1 MQSWLEQISH
11 QCALQR
17 TRQLVVISGDLGHRW
32 QQLQPWVTDE
42 LAKAKNIAL
51 IGTQETALA
60 MGCPSELSLLKAN
73 KPNNLL
79 GYEHD
84 HVIFNAYD
92 GLYPDAIAAV
102 SGTIKAGGLL
112 ILLCPEF
119 DQWPEFSDEFSK
131 KRLPYGFDQA
141 PASPSF
147 VRLLINS
154 FTKWQIPH
162 YSSSP
167 TSRESSCPELRDS
180 PADHEEARTN
190 QSDLTTEQQT
200 VLDKILNNQNQA
212 HVLTADR
219 GRGKSYLLGCLAAQ
233 LHKSHYTPIMDNGIN
248 IYLTGPN
255 KKAVSSVYTGFDSMS
270 AGLEGEEQIH
280 FIAPEDVL
288 SVKPLDNDWLIVD
301 EAASLP
307 IPLLMKYAHHFNQ
320 LVFASTTHGYEGT
333 GKGFQIRF
341 FEYLNKHKPD
351 WQQHQ
356 LTHPIRYS
364 SNDPLEH
371 WLFDT
376 LMLDAEPQTV
386 SREKWLN
393 SKDELTCREVSQ
405 YELAEDSDLLKNIF
419 GLLINA
425 HYQTK
430 PSDLRDMLDAPGLRV
445 FIQYLF
451 DNQSNSE
458 IIVSACLCTDEGPI
472 EQALWQPIYQG
483 HRRPTGHLIPQSF
496 GFYLGLPYAMS
507 MKYARVIRIATQPV
521 LQRNNSASDLLA
533 FIENKLSNED
543 YDVFGSSFAGTSD
556 VINFWQKNHF
566 CLIKSGSMADHAS
579 GVTSALVVKSLSK
592 RSKNPLEK
600 ASSLFN
606 HLTSGSKNTF
616 EDIPEEAKFILHN
629 FANEKGSA
637 ESTLQILATCEDFN
651 TPKTPLNKN
660 AVNKLRKD
668 VKDWLATFG

>member
-11 QCALQR
+11 QCALHR

-32 QQLQPWVTDE
+32 QQLQPWVTLE

-60 MGCPSELSLLKAN
+60 MDCPSELSLLKAN

-119 DQWPEFSDEFSK
+119 DQWPMFGDEFSK
-131 KRLPYGFDQA
+131 KRLPYGFDR
-141 PASPSF
+141 SPTSTNF
-147 VRLLINS
+147 VHFLINS
-154 FTKWQIPH
+154 FTKWQTPL
-162 YSSSP
+162 YSNSPISGEPNCPAMKDSS
-167 TSRESSCPELRDS
+167 
-180 PADHEEARTN
+180 ADHNEATAK
-190 QSDLTTEQQT
+190 QGCLTTEQQV
-200 VLDKILNNQNQA
+200 VLDRILNNQNQT

-233 LHKSHYTPIMDNGIN
+233 LHKTHYLPTKDNGIK

-255 KKAVSSVYTGFDSMS
+255 KKAVSSVYTGFNSLS
-270 AGLEGEEQIH
+270 SGLEVEEQIH
-280 FIAPEDVL
+280 FVAPEDVL
-288 SVKPLDNDWLIVD
+288 ALNPLVHDWLIID

-307 IPLLMKYAHHFNQ
+307 IPLLMKYAHHFNH

-333 GKGFQIRF
+333 GKGFQVRF

-364 SNDPLEH
+364 DNDPLEH
-371 WLFDT
+371 WLFET
-376 LMLDAEPQTV
+376 LMLDAEPETV
-386 SREKWLN
+386 SSEQWLN
-393 SKDELTCREVSQ
+393 SKEDMTCREVTQ
-405 YELAEDSDLLKNIF
+405 KELTKDSALLKNIF

-430 PSDLRDMLDAPGLRV
+430 PSDLRDMLDAPGLRI
-445 FIQYLF
+445 FIQSIL
-451 DNQSNSE
+451 DKQTDSE
-458 IIVSACLCTDEGPI
+458 IIISACLCTDEGPI

-496 GFYLGLPYAMS
+496 GFYLGLPDAMS

-521 LQRNNSASDLLA
+521 LQRNNSASDLLT
-533 FIENKLSNED
+533 FIENKLSNEG
-543 YDVFGSSFAGTSD
+543 YDVLGSSFAGTSD

-566 CLIKSGSMADHAS
+566 CLIKSGSIADHAS
-579 GVTSALVVKSLSK
+579 GVTSALVVKSLSE
-592 RSKNPLEK
+592 RSKNTIEK

-606 HLTSGSKNTF
+606 YLTSGSEHTF
-616 EDIPEEAKFILHN
+616 EAIPEEAKFILHN
-629 FANEKGSA
+629 FATEKGSA
-637 ESTLQILATCEDFN
+637 ESTLQILATCEGFDA
-651 TPKTPLNKN
+651 PKTPLNKN

-668 VKDWLATFG
+668 VKDWLATHR

>member
-32 QQLQPWVTDE
+32 QQLQPWITHE
-42 LAKAKNIAL
+42 LAKEKTLGFVAS
-51 IGTQETALA
+51 QETALA
-60 MGCPSELSLLKAN
+60 MGCPAELSLLKAN

-84 HVIFNAYD
+84 HVIFNAYE

-119 DQWPEFSDEFSK
+119 DQWPAFSDEFSK
-131 KRLPYGFDQA
+131 KRLAYGFDQA
-141 PASPSF
+141 PASPRF
-147 VRLLINS
+147 VQLLINS
-154 FTKWQIPH
+154 FTKWQTPL
-162 YSSSP
+162 YSSSSTLGEP
-167 TSRESSCPELRDS
+167 SCPALTDS
-180 PADHEEARTN
+180 PAGHEEATNN
-190 QSDLTTEQQT
+190 QSDLTNEQQT
-200 VLDKILNNQNQA
+200 ILDKILNTQNQT

-233 LHKSHYTPIMDNGIN
+233 LHKSHFLPTKDNGIK

-255 KKAVSSVYTGFDSMS
+255 KKAVSSVYSGFESLS
-270 AGLEGEEQIH
+270 AGLKVEEQIH
-280 FIAPEDVL
+280 FVAPEDVL
-288 SVKPLDNDWLIVD
+288 ALNPLVHDWLIID

-307 IPLLMKYAHHFNQ
+307 IPLLMKYAHHFNH

-333 GKGFQIRF
+333 GKGFQVRF

-351 WQQHQ
+351 WQQYQ

-364 SNDPLEH
+364 HNDPLER

-376 LMLDAEPQTV
+376 LMLNAEPKTV
-386 SREKWLN
+386 SSEQRVS
-393 SKDELTCREVSQ
+393 SKKELTCREVSQ
-405 YELAEDSDLLKNIF
+405 HELAEDSALLKNIF

-445 FIQYLF
+445 FIQSLF
-451 DNQSNSE
+451 DNQLNSE

-496 GFYLGLPYAMS
+496 GFYLGLPDAMS
-507 MKYARVIRIATQPV
+507 MKYARVIRIATQPD
-521 LQRNNSASDLLA
+521 LQRNNFASDLLT
-533 FIENKLSNED
+533 FIEDKLSNED
-543 YDVFGSSFAGTSD
+543 YDVFGSSFAGTSE

-579 GVTSALVVKSLSK
+579 GVTSALVVKAISE
-592 RSKNPLEK
+592 RSKDTIEK
-600 ASSLFN
+600 ASNLYN
-606 HLTSGSKNTF
+606 YLTSGSKNTF

-637 ESTLQILATCEDFN
+637 ESTFQILATCEGFD

-668 VKDWLATFG
+668 VKDWLATYR